1 MLRCLAW
8 VVRREAFMIWDIQ
21 NLFRRHAREIDR
33 FLRRRG
39 HNPDTAADLTQD
51 AFVRLLTATPSSSDD
66 NPRAYLHRVAHN
78 LSVDLMRRER
88 RILNVY
94 LPDEEMRQVADTAP
108 LPEAFV
114 YDRQRLQIVD
124 KAMLELPEKTR
135 RAFEMHRMGEKTMA
149 EVAVELGLST
159 SRTWTLIRRAYRH
172 LRERLNDDA
181 I

>member
-1 MLRCLAW
+1 MT
-8 VVRREAFMIWDIQ
+8 WDFQ

-39 HNPDTAADLTQD
+39 HNSEVAADLTQD
-51 AFVRLLTATPSSSDD
+51 TFVRLLTATPSNSAD

-78 LSVDLMRRER
+78 LSVDVRRRER
-88 RILNVY
+88 RALNVY
-94 LPDEEMRQVADTAP
+94 LPDDEIQQVADPAP
-108 LPEAFV
+108 SPEAIV
-114 YDRQRLQIVD
+114 YDRQRLLIVE

-135 RAFEMHRMGEKTMA
+135 RAFEMHRLGEKTMA
-149 EVAVELGLST
+149 EVAETLGLST

>member
-1 MLRCLAW
+1 
-8 VVRREAFMIWDIQ
+8 MIWDIQ

-39 HNPDTAADLTQD
+39 HNPEAAADLTQD
-51 AFVRLLTATPSSSDD
+51 AFVRLLTATPSSGDD

-88 RILNVY
+88 KVPNVY
-94 LPDEEMRQVADTAP
+94 LPDEEIRQVADTAP
-108 LPEAFV
+108 SPEAIV
-114 YDRQRLQIVD
+114 YHRQRLQIVE

-135 RAFEMHRMGEKTMA
+135 LAFEMHRMGEKTMA

>member
-1 MLRCLAW
+1 MT
-8 VVRREAFMIWDIQ
+8 WDLQ
-21 NLFRRHAREIDR
+21 NLFLRHAREINR

-39 HNPDTAADLTQD
+39 HNPEVAADLTQD
-51 AFVRLLTATPSSSDD
+51 AFVRLLTALPSNSAD

-78 LSVDLMRRER
+78 LSVDVRRHER
-88 RILNVY
+88 RALNVY
-94 LPDEEMRQVADTAP
+94 LPDDDIRQIADTAP
-108 LPEAFV
+108 SPEAVV
-114 YDRQRLQIVD
+114 YDRQRLLIVEQ
-124 KAMLELPEKTR
+124 AMLELPEKTR

-149 EVAVELGLST
+149 EVAGELELST